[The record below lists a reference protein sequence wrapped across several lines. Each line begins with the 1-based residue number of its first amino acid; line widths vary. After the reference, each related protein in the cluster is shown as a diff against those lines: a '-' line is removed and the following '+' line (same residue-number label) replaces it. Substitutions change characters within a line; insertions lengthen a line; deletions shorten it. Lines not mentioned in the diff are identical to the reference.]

1 MEERRDA
8 SEEPREDEG
17 AALKEQKK
25 QENEKTP
32 VSCFI
37 PQKLV
42 MEV

>member
-1 MEERRDA
+1 MEERRGA

-25 QENEKTP
+25 QGNEKTP
-32 VSCFI
+32 LSCFI
-37 PQKLV
+37 PQELV